1 MLSAGRLHQTESAMT
16 SDELQQLLEPGV
28 LEELRVH
35 EHVDPAE
42 FAMKH
47 HGRAGFPVR
56 AIAEQIACRKKA
68 RKKLPELSRR
78 SLLYTTLSLEQA
90 SGERS
95 ARYKSDLEGMQGKTM
110 LDMTGGLGID
120 ALFFSRR
127 FDKVIYVEQD
137 PVLARIAGHNFNEL
151 GAGTIQVITG
161 DSIAYLMAC
170 PDKSFDWIYVD
181 PARRAAGKRLVNLQE
196 CEPDVVGLHDLFL
209 RKSHNICI
217 KASPA
222 HEITVFRDM
231 VPSLREV
238 LVLSVDGE
246 CREILLFCRR
256 HADVSVHQVTV
267 RAVCLTE
274 NGASVISSC
283 QENVTGKPMAENV
296 GAYLYEPDPAI
307 IKACLVPVLARIHG
321 MHFFNSHV
329 ELLTSDK
336 RVASFPGRR
345 FRVCDTLP
353 YKPRYFSRYLK
364 NNGIGAASV
373 HRRNFP
379 LSPDE
384 IRRRYRLK
392 ESRRRFLFFTR
403 NRDAALICIV
413 CERERVSGDPG

>member
-1 MLSAGRLHQTESAMT
+1 MEGAMT

-28 LEELRVH
+28 MEELRVH
-35 EHVDPAE
+35 EHDDPAA

-47 HGRAGFPVR
+47 HGRRGFPVR
-56 AIAEQIACRKKA
+56 AFAEQIACRKKA
-68 RKKLPELSRR
+68 RRKLPGLSQR

-90 SGERS
+90 SGERTAGYRS
-95 ARYKSDLEGMQGKTM
+95 GLEGMKGNTV

-120 ALFFSRR
+120 SFFFSRR
-127 FDKVIYVEQD
+127 FDKVICVERD
-137 PVLARIAGHNFNEL
+137 PVLAGIAGHNFREL
-151 GAGTIQVITG
+151 GADNIQIITG
-161 DSIAYLMAC
+161 DSIAFLRTC
-170 PDKSFDWIYVD
+170 QDKSLDWIYID
-181 PARRAAGKRLVNLQE
+181 PARRRGGKRIVTLQQS
-196 CEPDVVGLHDLFL
+196 EPNVAELHDLLL
-209 RKSHNICI
+209 RKSRNICI

-222 HEITVFRDM
+222 HEITAFRGM
-231 VPSLREV
+231 LPSLREI
-238 LVLSVDGE
+238 LVLSVDRE
-246 CREILLFCRR
+246 CREILLFCRE
-256 HADVSVHQVTV
+256 ASAGDDPFPIV
-267 RAVCLTE
+267 RAVCLSE
-274 NGASVISSC
+274 NGERVFS
-283 QENVTGKPMAENV
+283 TGKEPFSGKQDIGTV

-307 IKACLVPVLARIHG
+307 IKARLVPVLARIHD
-321 MHFFNSHV
+321 MHFFNFHV

-345 FRVCDTLP
+345 FRVCDIQP

-403 NRDAALICIV
+403 DRDAALICIV